1 MSRSPAPRR
10 RATLASLAAEL
21 KVSRTTIS
29 NAYNRPDQLSADLRE
44 RVLATAKRLGY
55 PGPDPVAR
63 SLRTRKAGAVGL
75 MITEP
80 LNYSFSDPAALDFV
94 AGLAE
99 SCEEAGQ
106 GLLLVAIGPNRSVS
120 DGSAAVLAAG
130 VDGFVVYSASD
141 DDPYLAVVQQRHL
154 PVVVVD
160 QPKDVPGTSRV
171 CIDDRDAMRR
181 LAEYVVGLGHRE
193 IGLLTMR
200 LGRDWPHGGPRPAV
214 ADPERVQ
221 TPHFHVQRERIHGV
235 YDAMTAAGLDPESLT
250 VVESYEHLPT
260 SGGAAAEVAL
270 DANPRITALM
280 CTADVLALSAMDY
293 LRAAGHL
300 RARSD
305 DGHRIRRRPRGIAT
319 GSDHGRAAEHGE
331 GSTRRAAAAQPAA
344 RRAPGDRR
352 ARHRSGA
359 WPHERARRPSPRR
372 ERRFDA
378 DPPRISRA
386 FCARSG
392 ELGVQEL
399 RAAQQPDVAVRLWM
413 VAQ

>member
-1 MSRSPAPRR
+1 MSRSPTPRR

-55 PGPDPVAR
+55 AGPDPVAR

-99 SCEEAGQ
+99 SCEDAGQ
-106 GLLLVAIGPNRSVS
+106 GLLLVAVGPNRTVS
-120 DGSAAVLAAG
+120 DGSAAVLSAG

-141 DDPYLAVVQQRHL
+141 DDPYLQVVQQRHL

-160 QPKDVPGTSRV
+160 QPKDVPGISRV
-171 CIDDRDAMRR
+171 CIDDRAAMAE
-181 LAEYVVGLGHRE
+181 LAKHVVGLGHRE

-200 LGRDWPHGGPRPAV
+200 LGRERPNSTGRPAV
-214 ADPERVQ
+214 ANPERVT

-235 YDAMTAAGLDPESLT
+235 YDAMTDAGLDPESLT
-250 VVESYEHLPT
+250 VVESYEHQPT

-270 DANPRITALM
+270 AVNPRITALV
-280 CTADVLALSAMDY
+280 CTADLLALSAMDY
-293 LRAAGHL
+293 LRAKGIYVPGQMTVTGF
-300 RARSD
+300 
-305 DGHRIRRRPRGIAT
+305 DGIPEALSRGLT
-319 GSDHGRAAEHGE
+319 TVKQPSLEKG
-331 GSTRRAAAAQPAA
+331 RRAGRLLHSP
-344 RRAPGDRR
+344 P
-352 ARHRSGA
+352 RSGL
-359 WPHERARRPSPRR
+359 PVIDVLDTEVVRGRTSG
-372 ERRFDA
+372 
-378 DPPRISRA
+378 PP
-386 FCARSG
+386 
-392 ELGVQEL
+392 V
-399 RAAQQPDVAVRLWM
+399 
-413 VAQ
+413 

>member
-1 MSRSPAPRR
+1 MPGESANVTSMSRSPTPRR

-55 PGPDPVAR
+55 AGPDPVAR

-99 SCEEAGQ
+99 SCEDAGQ
-106 GLLLVAIGPNRSVS
+106 GLLLVAVGPNRTVT

-141 DDPYLAVVQQRHL
+141 DDPYLQVVLQRHL

-160 QPKDVPGTSRV
+160 QPKDVPGPSRV
-171 CIDDRDAMRR
+171 CIDDRAAMAE
-181 LAEYVVGLGHRE
+181 LAKFVVGLGHRE

-200 LGRDWPHGGPRPAV
+200 LGRERPNSTGRPAV
-214 ADPERVQ
+214 ANPERVA

-235 YDAMTAAGLDPESLT
+235 HDAMTDAGLDPESLT
-250 VVESYEHLPT
+250 VVESYEHQPA
-260 SGGAAAEVAL
+260 SGGAAAEAAL
-270 DANPRITALM
+270 DVNPRITALM

-293 LRAAGHL
+293 LRAKGIYVPGQMTVSGFDGIPDALRRGLTTVMQPSLEKGRRAGHL
-300 RARSD
+300 LHS
-305 DGHRIRRRPRGIAT
+305 P
-319 GSDHGRAAEHGE
+319 
-331 GSTRRAAAAQPAA
+331 P
-344 RRAPGDRR
+344 
-352 ARHRSGA
+352 RSGL
-359 WPHERARRPSPRR
+359 PVIDVLDTEVIRGRTSG
-372 ERRFDA
+372 
-378 DPPRISRA
+378 PP
-386 FCARSG
+386 
-392 ELGVQEL
+392 V
-399 RAAQQPDVAVRLWM
+399 
-413 VAQ
+413 